1 MTSVLHT
8 PVGTFTGSDVLEGF
22 AADAEH
28 LGMTNEENKSFDQGF
43 YKLCKMDNV
52 YIFEFSSDSPVKI
65 PPMNMTQLN
74 IILHKKMKSGKSCD
88 IYQLTVEHLRNC
100 GDKAKQCILDFI
112 NRILTNIYYLS
123 CRQIKLGLATPI
135 YKKKNKPIALSS
147 SYRRITVT
155 PIVGAIIDYYIDPKA
170 EAIFRPIQS
179 PDQLGFT
186 AGVSYLLAALQRGE
200 CQRWAVDQ
208 KLTCFGVSLDGESA
222 FPSVE
227 RSIQIRE
234 LYNNGER
241 GDILNYSR
249 FTYENTDCHV
259 KLEDKISRKV
269 EEHKGNRQ
277 GHVRASGHFKVYVNS
292 CLMSLNNS
300 KLGFEIGPHTVTVVC
315 VADNAYLLANSPSSL
330 QAALNIIAHYAH
342 RFQLKFNA
350 SKTKIVVTGSKID
363 MAFFKATTPWRLNGE
378 VVRVVD
384 ANDHLGLVVSG
395 IDEEQ
400 KNVDQNIINCQN
412 SLFALLGPAFS
423 FKCLLS
429 PAVQV
434 HLWRTC
440 CFPSLLSGLPA
451 LPIRPTHMKS
461 LEIFQRKIL
470 RGLLKLSK
478 SSPIPALHFLLG
490 ELPVEAVLHIRTLGL
505 FHNMWSNPTSTVFGM
520 VEYILKMCRDNSTTW
535 ANHLQIL
542 CLKYDLPPP
551 LALLQTQA
559 WPKSQWDTLVKTKVT
574 IWHERALRIQST
586 SNSKMKYLNV
596 QLYGL
601 TGRCHPALL
610 GIMTTRDA
618 KKLRLHLKFLSGDFL
633 TNERLAMDQPSL
645 SAACSLCLSKD
656 PNNIIVESTEH
667 VLVSCRA
674 TSEVRS
680 RLFPELMN
688 KVSQVQPMSK
698 ILDSNISS
706 SILTQFIIDCA
717 SFNLPTTV
725 RIPVHNPGLSEIYFI
740 ARNWCYGIASERS
753 RLLRKLK

>member
-1 MTSVLHT
+1 M
-8 PVGTFTGSDVLEGF
+8 
-22 AADAEH
+22 
-28 LGMTNEENKSFDQGF
+28 
-43 YKLCKMDNV
+43 
-52 YIFEFSSDSPVKI
+52 
-65 PPMNMTQLN
+65 
-74 IILHKKMKSGKSCD
+74 
-88 IYQLTVEHLRNC
+88 
-100 GDKAKQCILDFI
+100 
-112 NRILTNIYYLS
+112 
-123 CRQIKLGLATPI
+123 
-135 YKKKNKPIALSS
+135 
-147 SYRRITVT
+147 
-155 PIVGAIIDYYIDPKA
+155 A
-170 EAIFRPIQS
+170 EAIFLPIES
-179 PDQLGFT
+179 PDQLSFT

-227 RSIQIRE
+227 RRIQIRE

-315 VADNAYLLANSPSSL
+315 VADDAYLLASSPSSL
-330 QAALNIIAHYAH
+330 QAALDIIAHYAH

-384 ANDHLGLVVSG
+384 ANDHLGLVVAG

-400 KNVDQNIINCQN
+400 KNVDQNIINCRN

-505 FHNMWSNPTSTVFGM
+505 FHNMWSNPTSTVSGM
-520 VEYILKMCRDNSTTW
+520 VKYIMKTT
-535 ANHLQIL
+535 
-542 CLKYDLPPP
+542 PPP
-551 LALLQTQA
+551 G
-559 WPKSQWDTLVKTKVT
+559 PT
-574 IWHERALRIQST
+574 IF
-586 SNSKMKYLNV
+586 KYSVSSMIFL
-596 QLYGL
+596 
-601 TGRCHPALL
+601 HP
-610 GIMTTRDA
+610 
-618 KKLRLHLKFLSGDFL
+618 
-633 TNERLAMDQPSL
+633 
-645 SAACSLCLSKD
+645 
-656 PNNIIVESTEH
+656 
-667 VLVSCRA
+667 
-674 TSEVRS
+674 
-680 RLFPELMN
+680 
-688 KVSQVQPMSK
+688 
-698 ILDSNISS
+698 
-706 SILTQFIIDCA
+706 
-717 SFNLPTTV
+717 
-725 RIPVHNPGLSEIYFI
+725 
-740 ARNWCYGIASERS
+740 
-753 RLLRKLK
+753 